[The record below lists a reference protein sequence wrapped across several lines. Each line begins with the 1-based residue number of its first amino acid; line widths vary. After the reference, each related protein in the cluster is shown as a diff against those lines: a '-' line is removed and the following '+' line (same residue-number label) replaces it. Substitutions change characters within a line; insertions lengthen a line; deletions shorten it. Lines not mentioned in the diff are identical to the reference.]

1 MDRMERRKGTDPPRI
16 GKTIHDSEPSWPPKT
31 LARPGTPNIVF
42 VVFDDVGFSDF
53 GCYGSEIAT
62 PHLDRLAAGGLR
74 YTGFHTT
81 GLCSAT
87 RACLLTGRNHHRV
100 GIGTLTDWDLGFPG
114 SRGRLVPDAATLPEV
129 LRPAG
134 WNTGAVGK
142 WHLTPMHET
151 TAAGPYDQWP
161 LQRGFD
167 RFYGF
172 FAGETNHYFPEL
184 TCDNHRVE
192 PDHAKDYHLSVDL
205 VDRAMAFFRDQ
216 KSVAPEKPLFLNLA
230 FGACHAPHQAP
241 ESFIAPYREVFKDG
255 YDATRERRLARQLDL
270 GIVPPGTK
278 LTPRHRGVKPW
289 EELSAERKESFIQL
303 QAAYAGMM
311 EHADAQLGR
320 FVDFLQEIGQLEN
333 TVLFVLSDNG
343 ASQEGTPI
351 GTVNSMRV
359 ANGIRDSVEENLAV
373 ADQIGGPLLNNNYPL
388 GWAMAGNTPL
398 KRFKQNVHGGGVR
411 DPLIVHWPAGIQ
423 DRGGLRHGFVH
434 ATDLY
439 STALELAG
447 LEAPERMSGLDQIPI
462 DGVSFA
468 STFSDPDAAPD
479 RGPQIFELFGHRA
492 IVHEGWKAV
501 AWHAPGTDFETDEWE
516 LYRLDQDFSEYEDL
530 AEREP
535 DRLRRLQELWWSE
548 ARRNQVLPLDDRA
561 FNERW
566 VLSGGDESGRTEFE
580 YWPGMAH
587 IPTDAAPDIRNRSY
601 TIEAEVE
608 LEQEGNGVLI
618 AHGDRCSGWSFYMK
632 SGHLMHDYNYAGTH
646 HVMRSEGPISPGA
659 HVLTYHFQRDGDHH
673 GHAEM
678 RVDGET
684 VASLEEM
691 TTLSMVISF
700 EGLDVGRDALVSVT
714 PDYESPF
721 DFTGRLRRVRIHLE
735 DDQGEALPGIP
746 SAERIR
752 Q

>member
-1 MDRMERRKGTDPPRI
+1 MTHTESKPTARI
-16 GKTIHDSEPSWPPKT
+16 GKTIHDSEPVWPKPVV
-31 LARPGTPNIVF
+31 AAPDTPNIVF

-114 SRGRLVPDAATLPEV
+114 SRGRLVADAATLPEV

-134 WNTGAVGK
+134 WNTAAVGK
-142 WHLTPMHET
+142 WHLTPMQET

-172 FAGETNHYFPEL
+172 FAGETNHWYPEL
-184 TCDNHRVE
+184 TCDNHRIDPE
-192 PDHAKDYHLSVDL
+192 HPKDYHLSVDL
-205 VDRAMAFFRDQ
+205 VDRAIEFFRDQ

-241 ESFIAPYREVFKDG
+241 DEFITPYREVFQAG
-255 YDATRERRLARQLDL
+255 YDHTREQRLARQLEL
-270 GIVPPGTK
+270 GIVPPGTQ
-278 LTPRHRGVKPW
+278 LTPRHSGVKPW
-289 EELSAERKESFIQL
+289 DALAPERQASFIQL

-320 FVDFLQEIGQLEN
+320 FIDFLEEIGQLDN

-359 ANGIRDSVEENLAV
+359 ANGIRDSVEENLKA

-423 DRGGLRHGFVH
+423 DTGALRHGFVH
-434 ATDLY
+434 ANDLFM
-439 STALELAG
+439 TVLELVG
-447 LEAPERMSGLDQIPI
+447 LEAPARMSGLEQIPI

-468 STFSDPDAAPD
+468 STFSDEKAVVE

-492 IVHEGWKAV
+492 IVHDGWKAV
-501 AWHAPGTDFETDEWE
+501 AWHAPGTDFEDDAWE
-516 LYRLDQDFSEYEDL
+516 LYRLDRDFSEFEDL
-530 AEREP
+530 AETEKEK
-535 DRLRRLQELWWSE
+535 LASMKELWWSE

-566 VLSGGDESGRTEFE
+566 VLSGGSESGRRQFEF
-580 YWPGMAH
+580 WPGMGH
-587 IPTDAAPDIRNRSY
+587 LPTDAAPDTRNRSY
-601 TIEAEVE
+601 TIEAEIE
-608 LEQEGNGVLI
+608 LEDPGHGVLI
-618 AHGDRCSGWSFYMK
+618 AHGDRCSGWSLYMK
-632 SGHLMHDYNYAGTH
+632 AGHLIHDYNLAGKH
-646 HVMRSEGPISPGA
+646 SVMRSQKPLGNGPHSVIYQFHRTGE
-659 HVLTYHFQRDGDHH
+659 HKGD
-673 GHAEM
+673 AEL
-678 RVDGET
+678 RVDGEI
-684 VASLEEM
+684 VASLEGM
-691 TTLSMVISF
+691 ATLPLVISF

-714 PDYESPF
+714 SDYESPF
-721 DFTGRLRRVRIHLE
+721 DFSGHLHRVRVDLD
-735 DDQGEALPGIP
+735 DDQGQTLPGSP
-746 SAERIR
+746 AAERIR

>member
-1 MDRMERRKGTDPPRI
+1 MEDEVNPNKPRI
-16 GKTIHDSEPSWPPKT
+16 GNTIHDSEPHWPEKVS
-31 LARPGTPNIVF
+31 ARPGTPNIVF

-62 PHLDRLAAGGLR
+62 PNIDRLAAGGLR

-134 WNTGAVGK
+134 WNTAAVGK
-142 WHLTPMHET
+142 WHLTPMEET

-184 TCDNHRVE
+184 TCDNHRIE
-192 PDHAKDYHLSVDL
+192 PEHGDDYHLSVDL
-205 VDRAMAFFRDQ
+205 VDRAIGFFRDQ

-241 ESFIAPYREVFKDG
+241 EDFIAPYREIFKEG
-255 YDATRERRLARQLDL
+255 YDHTRESRLARQLEM
-270 GIVPPGTK
+270 GIVPQGTR
-278 LTPRHRGVKPW
+278 LTPRHRGVKAWADLP
-289 EELSAERKESFIQL
+289 AERKTSFIQL

-320 FVDFLQEIGQLEN
+320 FVDFLEEIGQLDN

-359 ANGIRDSVEENLAV
+359 ANGIRDSVEENLAA

-411 DPLIVHWPAGIQ
+411 DPLIVHWPAGIR
-423 DRGGLRHGFVH
+423 DPGSLRHGFLH

-439 STALELAG
+439 RTALELADVEPPARLGG
-447 LEAPERMSGLDQIPI
+447 LEQIPI
-462 DGVSFA
+462 DGVSFKA
-468 STFSDPDAAPD
+468 TFSDPEVVID

-492 IVHEGWKAV
+492 IAHGGWKAV
-501 AWHAPGTDFETDEWE
+501 AWHAPGTAFEEDAWE
-516 LYRLDQDFSEYEDL
+516 LYQLDGDFSEFEDL
-530 AEREP
+530 AENEP
-535 DRLRRLQELWWSE
+535 EKLAAMKDLWWSE

-566 VLSGGDESGRTEFE
+566 VLSGGSESGRTEFE

-587 IPTDAAPDIRNRSY
+587 IPTDAAPDTRNRSY
-601 TIEAEVE
+601 SIEAEVE
-608 LEQEGNGVLI
+608 LKEEGNGVLI
-618 AHGDRCSGWSFYMK
+618 AHGDRCSGWSLYMK
-632 SGHLMHDYNYAGTH
+632 AGYLIHDYNRAGTH
-646 HVMRSEGPISPGA
+646 SVMRSRVPVGPGTHRLA
-659 HVLTYHFQRDGDHH
+659 FLFHRDGEHR
-673 GHAEM
+673 GHAELC
-678 RVDGET
+678 VDGEV
-684 VASLEEM
+684 VASMNEM
-691 TTLSMVISF
+691 ETLPLVISF

-721 DFTGRLRRVRIHLE
+721 DFSGHLRRVRLKLE
-735 DDQGEALPGIP
+735 DDQGAASPG
-746 SAERIR
+746 SATAERVR